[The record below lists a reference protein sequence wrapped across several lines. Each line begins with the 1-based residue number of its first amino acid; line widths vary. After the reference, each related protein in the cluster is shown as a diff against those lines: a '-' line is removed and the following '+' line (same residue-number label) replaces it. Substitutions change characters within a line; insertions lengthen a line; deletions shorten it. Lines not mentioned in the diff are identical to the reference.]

1 MLMIIS
7 LFRRDVYIYQ
17 HNKKKT
23 NIFTNFRFYKVRF
36 YNGYNVRFYKV
47 RFYNGY
53 NVRFYNGYNVRFY
66 NGYKVRFYNGYNV
79 RFYKVRF
86 YNDYV
91 STTVIMF
98 VSTKFVSTAVMFL
111 QRL

>member
-1 MLMIIS
+1 MYI
-7 LFRRDVYIYQ
+7 YIYQ

-23 NIFTNFRFYKVRF
+23 IYSRIFISTETVIF
-36 YNGYNVRFYKV
+36 NVRFYKV

-66 NGYKVRFYNGYNV
+66 NGYNVRFYNG
-79 RFYKVRF
+79 
-86 YNDYV
+86 YV

>member
-17 HNKKKT
+17 HNKKQYIHEFSFLQKRLYSMFVST
-23 NIFTNFRFYKVRF
+23 K
-36 YNGYNVRFYKV
+36 
-47 RFYNGY
+47 
-53 NVRFYNGYNVRFY
+53 
-66 NGYKVRFYNGYNV
+66 
-79 RFYKVRF
+79 
-86 YNDYV
+86 YV

-98 VSTKFVSTAVMFL
+98 VSTTVIMFVSTTVIMFVSTTVIMFVSTTVMFL

>member
-1 MLMIIS
+1 MIIS
-7 LFRRDVYIYQ
+7 LFRRDVYIYI
-17 HNKKKT
+17 NITKN

-53 NVRFYNGYNVRFY
+53 N
-66 NGYKVRFYNGYNV
+66 VRFYNGYNV

>member
-17 HNKKKT
+17 HNNKKT
-23 NIFTNFRFYKVRF
+23 IYSRIFISTETVIF
-36 YNGYNVRFYKV
+36 NVRFYKV

-66 NGYKVRFYNGYNV
+66 KVRFYNGYNVRFYDGYNV

-98 VSTKFVSTAVMFL
+98 VSTAVMFL

>member
-17 HNKKKT
+17 HNKKT
-23 NIFTNFRFYKVRF
+23 IYSRNFISTETVIF
-36 YNGYNVRFYKV
+36 NVRFYKV

-66 NGYKVRFYNGYNV
+66 NGYNVRFYNGYNV
-79 RFYKVRF
+79 RFY
-86 YNDYV
+86 NGYV

>member
-17 HNKKKT
+17 HKKKKKT
-23 NIFTNFRFYKVRF
+23 IYSRIFISTETVIF
-36 YNGYNVRFYKV
+36 NVRFYKV

-66 NGYKVRFYNGYNV
+66 NGYNVRFYNGYNV
-79 RFYKVRF
+79 RFY
-86 YNDYV
+86 NGYV

>member
-1 MLMIIS
+1 M
-7 LFRRDVYIYQ
+7 YIYI
-17 HNKKKT
+17 NIKKKKKT
-23 NIFTNFRFYKVRF
+23 IYSRIFISTETVIF
-36 YNGYNVRFYKV
+36 NVRFYKV

-66 NGYKVRFYNGYNV
+66 NGYNVRFYNGYNV
-79 RFYKVRF
+79 RFY
-86 YNDYV
+86 NGYV